1 MEARWTETTK
11 RIVAVA
17 GVLLGLLLLYLGRVV
32 LPMVLIAAVIGY
44 ALYPAV
50 SFFRRRLRF
59 PQTLATVA
67 VYLLLLLILASVPV
81 LVGPFV
87 VRQFQ
92 ALDVNF
98 LELAEQ
104 ARQWVRE
111 TLQVW
116 RAPTIAGAVIDLSSL
131 VDPALDALGEQGTL
145 PDILQAKNWLPWL
158 VKKLPGFASTL
169 SSAFIAFFLTML
181 YSFYMVKDAPQLGGR
196 LDQMIPERYR
206 DELHEL
212 RHRLTRIWSSFFRGQ
227 LLLCLVMALISF
239 AVLMIIGIRA
249 AIPLAILAGLMEVV
263 PNLGPILALV
273 PAVLVALIQGSTWIP
288 LSNGWVALIVVGAY
302 VLIQQVE
309 NNFLCP
315 RIVGG
320 SIELPPIVVL
330 VGVVVGVTSAGL
342 VGAYLSGPILAS
354 IKILGLYSYNKVLD
368 RPPFPESLEEEQA
381 RKEAAQEARRRRP
394 KQARTP

>member
-381 RKEAAQEARRRRP
+381 RKEAAQKARRRRP